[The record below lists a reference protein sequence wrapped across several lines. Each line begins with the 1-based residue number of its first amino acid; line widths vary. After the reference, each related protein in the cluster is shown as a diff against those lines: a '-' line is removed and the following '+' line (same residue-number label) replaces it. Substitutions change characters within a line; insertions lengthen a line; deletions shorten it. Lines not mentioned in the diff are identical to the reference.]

1 MSIRSSSA
9 STIFQILTLWFIG
22 LTAAMQFA
30 KFSLTFGVLR
40 EAYPDAGASLG
51 LIVSIIGLVG
61 IIFGLWASTVVSR
74 FGFKRLLI
82 CALILGAACSFY
94 QSYLP
99 ELSAMLISRVIEGL
113 SHLVIVVAA
122 PTMISR
128 FSPEKFTSATMTL
141 WSTFFG
147 VAFTITS
154 WVGLPFQQAYGIDS
168 FLQVHAA
175 AMLTL
180 AIIAYFTLPELEIS
194 AATSRSLKL
203 SDLIKT
209 HFDVYRSPYVS
220 APAFGWL
227 FYTLTYVS
235 LLTILPDLFT
245 PETSAF
251 YLGLLPIVSI
261 GASMFCGVFLLT
273 KFHAVSVA
281 ICGFIGAAISI
292 ALLMTGVQIEFI
304 AISIFVMLGVI
315 QSANFASI
323 PALNK
328 DVNDLANANGAV
340 AQMGNL
346 GNTTGTPI
354 LLSILVFSG
363 MNGLILMITLT
374 YLCGALA
381 HFLLAKKR
389 VALN

>member
-9 STIFQILTLWFIG
+9 SAIFQILILWFIG

-30 KFSLTFGVLR
+30 KFSLTFSVLR
-40 EAYPDAGASLG
+40 EAYPDAGTSLG

-61 IIFGLWASTVVSR
+61 IIFGLWASAVVSR

-82 CALILGAACSFY
+82 YALILGATCSLY

-99 ELSAMLISRVIEGL
+99 DLTPMLISRVIEGL

-128 FSPEKFTSATMTL
+128 FSPEKLTGATMTL

-154 WVGLPFQQAYGIDS
+154 WIGLPFQEAYGMDA
-168 FLQVHAA
+168 FLQIHAS
-175 AMLTL
+175 AMLLL
-180 AIIAYFTLPELEIS
+180 AAIAFFVIPELDIKQAS
-194 AATSRSLKL
+194 AKKLNLK
-203 SDLIKT
+203 DLVKT
-209 HFDVYRSPYVS
+209 HFAVYSSPYVS

-281 ICGFIGAAISI
+281 IFGFIGAALSI
-292 ALLMTGVQIEFI
+292 GFLITGIQIEFV
-304 AISIFVMLGVI
+304 AISIFIMLGVI

-328 DVNDLANANGAV
+328 DVKDLANANGAV

-354 LLSILVFSG
+354 LLSVLVFTG
-363 MNGLILMITLT
+363 MNGLILLITLT

-389 VALN
+389 AALN

>member
-1 MSIRSSSA
+1 MSNRKSPASA
-9 STIFQILTLWFIG
+9 IFQILILWFIG

-30 KFSLTFGVLR
+30 KFSLTFSVLR
-40 EAYPDAGASLG
+40 DAYPEAGTSLG

-61 IIFGLWASTVVSR
+61 IIFGLWASAFVSR

-82 CALILGAACSFY
+82 YALILGAACSLY

-99 ELSAMLISRVIEGL
+99 DLTPMLISRVVEGL

-128 FSPEKFTSATMTL
+128 FSPEKLTGATMTL

-154 WVGLPFQQAYGIDS
+154 WIGLPFQEAYGIDA

-175 AMLTL
+175 AMIGL
-180 AIIAYFTLPELEIS
+180 AVIAFFVIPELEIKQ
-194 AATSRSLKL
+194 AATQKLNLK
-203 SDLIKT
+203 DLIKT
-209 HFDVYRSPYVS
+209 HFDVYSSPYVS

-281 ICGFIGAAISI
+281 IFGFIGAAISI
-292 ALLMTGVQIEFI
+292 GFLITGIEI
-304 AISIFVMLGVI
+304 ELVAISIFIMLGVI

-328 DVNDLANANGAV
+328 DVKDLANANGAV

-354 LLSILVFSG
+354 LLSVLVFTG
-363 MNGLILMITLT
+363 LNGLILLITLT
-374 YLCGALA
+374 YMCGALA

-389 VALN
+389 ASMQ

>member
-1 MSIRSSSA
+1 
-9 STIFQILTLWFIG
+9 
-22 LTAAMQFA
+22 MQFA

-40 EAYPDAGASLG
+40 EAYPDAGTSLG

-82 CALILGAACSFY
+82 YALILGAACSFY

-273 KFHAVSVA
+273 KFHAVPVA

-389 VALN
+389 ASLN

>member
-1 MSIRSSSA
+1 
-9 STIFQILTLWFIG
+9 
-22 LTAAMQFA
+22 MQFA
-30 KFSLTFGVLR
+30 KFSLTFSVLR
-40 EAYPDAGASLG
+40 DAYPEAGTSLG

-61 IIFGLWASTVVSR
+61 IIFGLWASAVVSR

-82 CALILGAACSFY
+82 YALILGAACSLY

-99 ELSAMLISRVIEGL
+99 DLTPMLISRVVEGL

-128 FSPEKFTSATMTL
+128 FSPDKLTGATMTL

-154 WVGLPFQQAYGIDS
+154 WVGLPFQEAYGIDA

-175 AMLTL
+175 AMIGL
-180 AIIAYFTLPELEIS
+180 AFIAFFVIPELEIKQ
-194 AATSRSLKL
+194 AATQKLNLK
-203 SDLIKT
+203 DLIKT
-209 HFDVYRSPYVS
+209 HFDVYSSPYVS

-281 ICGFIGAAISI
+281 IFGFIGAAISI
-292 ALLMTGVQIEFI
+292 GFLITGIQIEFV
-304 AISIFVMLGVI
+304 AISIFIMLGVI

-328 DVNDLANANGAV
+328 DVKDLANANGAV

-354 LLSILVFSG
+354 LLSVLVFTG
-363 MNGLILMITLT
+363 LNGLILLITLT

-389 VALN
+389 ALVH

>member
-1 MSIRSSSA
+1 MSNRKSSA
-9 STIFQILTLWFIG
+9 SAIFQILILWFIG

-30 KFSLTFGVLR
+30 KFSLTFSVLR
-40 EAYPDAGASLG
+40 EAYPDAGTSLG

-61 IIFGLWASTVVSR
+61 IIFGLWASAVVSR

-82 CALILGAACSFY
+82 YALILGATCSLY

-99 ELSAMLISRVIEGL
+99 DLTPMLISRVIEGL

-128 FSPEKFTSATMTL
+128 FSPEKLTGATMTL

-154 WVGLPFQQAYGIDS
+154 WIGLPFQEAYGMDA
-168 FLQVHAA
+168 FLQVHAS
-175 AMLTL
+175 AMLLL
-180 AIIAYFTLPELEIS
+180 AAIAFFVIPELDIKQAS
-194 AATSRSLKL
+194 AQKLNLK
-203 SDLIKT
+203 DLVKT
-209 HFDVYRSPYVS
+209 HFAVYSSPYVS

-281 ICGFIGAAISI
+281 IFGFIGAALSI
-292 ALLMTGVQIEFI
+292 GFLITGIQIEFV
-304 AISIFVMLGVI
+304 AISIFIMLGVI

-328 DVNDLANANGAV
+328 DVKDLANANGAV

-354 LLSILVFSG
+354 LLSVLVFTG
-363 MNGLILMITLT
+363 MNGLILLITLT

-389 VALN
+389 AAID

>member
-1 MSIRSSSA
+1 MSNRKSPASA
-9 STIFQILTLWFIG
+9 VFQILILWFIG

-30 KFSLTFGVLR
+30 KFSLTFNVLR
-40 EAYPDAGASLG
+40 DAYPEAGTSLG

-61 IIFGLWASTVVSR
+61 IIFGLWASAVVSR

-82 CALILGAACSFY
+82 YALILGAACSLY

-99 ELSAMLISRVIEGL
+99 DLTPMLISRVVEGL

-128 FSPEKFTSATMTL
+128 FSPDKLTGATMTL

-154 WVGLPFQQAYGIDS
+154 WIGLPFQEAYGIDA

-175 AMLTL
+175 AMIGL
-180 AIIAYFTLPELEIS
+180 AIIAFFVIPELEIKQAS
-194 AATSRSLKL
+194 TQKLNLK
-203 SDLIKT
+203 DLVKT
-209 HFDVYRSPYVS
+209 HFDVYRSPYAS

-245 PETSAF
+245 SETSAF

-281 ICGFIGAAISI
+281 IFGFIGAAISI
-292 ALLMTGVQIEFI
+292 GFLITGIEIEFV
-304 AISIFVMLGVI
+304 AISIFIMLGVI

-328 DVNDLANANGAV
+328 DVKDLANANGAV

-354 LLSILVFSG
+354 LLSVLVFTG
-363 MNGLILMITLT
+363 LNGLILLITLT

-389 VALN
+389 ASIR